1 MSEYRAPNGWVIF
14 DLNEAL
20 SRPLPGRTEVKCKVV
35 PVHAIKAYMRS
46 RGIAPLIVNLGT
58 R

>member
-20 SRPLPGRTEVKCKVV
+20 SRPLPGRTEVKDERRQV
-35 PVHAIKAYMRS
+35 R
-46 RGIAPLIVNLGT
+46 IAEWSVCLDIT
-58 R
+58 